1 MLSTTLSWTPLNAEK
16 AADKITEDLK
26 LTQEESTKEI
36 YSEKYMI
43 TTTYRGGEKIL
54 EKVTPP
60 DGSWVQTLYYIYL
73 NRYKVMT
80 YKVGRMGSTF
90 KGAGM
95 SRKLIEPEYTITMD
109 GDKEGRIQRIAIF
122 SSNYRTTY
130 NGFQL
135 KDGELIPWSGAELAK
150 WRKMRSEA
158 PHKPE

>member
-26 LTQEESTKEI
+26 LTQEESIKEI
-36 YSEKYMI
+36 SSEKYMI

-73 NRYKVMT
+73 NGYKVMT
-80 YKVGRMGSTF
+80 YKVGRGSNF
-90 KGAGM
+90 AGAGM
-95 SRKLIEPEYTITMD
+95 SRKMIEPEYTITMD
-109 GDKEGRIQRIAIF
+109 GDKEGRIRRITIY
-122 SSNYRTTY
+122 SPDYKTTY

-135 KDGELIPWSGAELAK
+135 KDGELIPWSAEDFAK

-158 PHKPE
+158 PPKPE